1 MSNLTI
7 RDAFKALEDVE
18 ERIEVGT
25 TKHPKLSEGKNG
37 KNKTPIR
44 KRNLKEGLSYGEIAK
59 IEDEWKK
66 YKEEKGDASAD
77 TAAAFIQEKGYDYDE
92 VFGLISVIEEPG
104 DEVKESVNK
113 LDEAP
118 VYQLDTRYDSRQS
131 FYGKAKVDVKDDGT
145 KILYSYGTP
154 VCKITSDNK
163 VVLMS
168 AWNYS
173 VTTLRHV
180 KEFLK
185 QHGFKA
191 ESIKQIRQDYVVE
204 SKEVKNNKQI
214 NESESIDLTDK
225 EDIKKGKKLLK
236 AEDEEPEEEQI
247 VDVDA
252 ETVTELK
259 DSYIGNVILQCPVCR
274 TLLYKKPEALQQ
286 DEEDAEIYNKEEDC
300 PHCGAKDGFELVGQ
314 VASLNVDA
322 EEENEDSTGKVEV
335 ADKEET
341 TDVDLI
347 NAGRPEEESIKLAE
361 NFTVN
366 HFNIPGFELQVKDEF
381 EDEGVKGFNIIY
393 SKNGVDIV
401 EIEIWEVDSPIS
413 VTKNLYRPNLMNST
427 YDSFDGFASDLEYKA
442 ERYFTEQLEEDFTFE
457 SLDDKSFNKLVTRY
471 INEVYDN
478 VDKFESTD
486 GTIDDVANNFIV
498 EGVVTYKN
506 GKQAKTKFVFEA
518 VAKTKSGSYKFK
530 GSNKMFTEAKK
541 PFTLISTI
549 KDNTLYCEELK
560 YHYNVTV
567 LNESK
572 KVKGKIALK
581 NN

>member
-204 SKEVKNNKQI
+204 SKEVKSNKQI

-286 DEEDAEIYNKEEDC
+286 DEEDVEIYNKEEDC

-335 ADKEET
+335 ADKEE
-341 TDVDLI
+341 
-347 NAGRPEEESIKLAE
+347 E
-361 NFTVN
+361 
-366 HFNIPGFELQVKDEF
+366 VKDEKPI
-381 EDEGVKGFNIIY
+381 EDPVKDEPVDDEII
-393 SKNGVDIV
+393 
-401 EIEIWEVDSPIS
+401 
-413 VTKNLYRPNLMNST
+413 NLE
-427 YDSFDGFASDLEYKA
+427 SD
-442 ERYFTEQLEEDFTFE
+442 EEDFTFE

-541 PFTLISTI
+541 PFTLISNI